1 MKMFRSRIRWGYSG
15 VALILAA
22 GVISSTS
29 AFGSELDGLDMTI
42 EVLGKEQVIDD
53 RTVNRIQIPVL
64 GGAGSGAVAAQNS
77 DGSAAKTVNLQGL
90 TEGPVLGPVLAPL
103 GGTLSTV
110 DGLANGVL
118 GALGLGAKPQ
128 E

>member
-1 MKMFRSRIRWGYSG
+1 MKLSCLRIRRSVWGP
-15 VALILAA
+15 ALLLALGLA
-22 GVISSTS
+22 GSSS
-29 AFGSELDGLDMTI
+29 AFASELDGLDMTI
-42 EVLGKEQVIDD
+42 EVLGKEQAIDD

-64 GGAGSGAVAAQNS
+64 GGGAVAAQS
-77 DGSAAKTVNLQGL
+77 GDGSAGKAVNRQGL
-90 TEGPVLGPVLAPL
+90 AEGPVLGPVLAPR

-118 GALGLGAKPQ
+118 GALGLGAQPQ